1 MGVCAASSA
10 RVPGGRA
17 TGSRRD
23 DRWVDTD
30 APRARL
36 GWLDRAERDAF
47 EKQRIVNRQRALH
60 GRPDGF
66 GVGRARRVVFAG
78 ACSRAARARPP
89 APRVVSPRLSEAES
103 RAETRKPR
111 AFFFCVR
118 DPGIPPR
125 DASRLTASP
134 RDVPRSETL
143 SQARVRLSASLV
155 PADAALANRGG
166 VPLGAVVHPFRARR
180 VADDDEDDGGALFFS
195 STSVRKQPARCET
208 CGAFVNG
215 FCVVNARNGHW
226 ACCFCGSG
234 NTHRSLIV
242 PLDADAAALPELAA
256 REVEY
261 AWTPSRD
268 DSKSPQLSDL
278 RATSVSEGSV
288 LRTTY
293 ASCEPSRPPVVFV
306 LDESLDVDESRL
318 TARLR
323 RRARWTR
330 CRTAPGWAWWRSRA
344 PSRCTTSKPTPGL
357 GSTDATVAAAASVV
371 PGHRSPERAR
381 PVGYLDEKRGGPTVL
396 ARLGDEGVRETL
408 AAIVAS
414 LAPVGNCREGAA
426 RTAAEL
432 PRRRRR
438 NRRGGARDASRAT
451 RSTTRKTQTT
461 ASRGRVIVCLG
472 GPPTRGPGAAA
483 ADEQSEFYDAE
494 ERAAR
499 AYVET
504 LAETVRFF
512 SFSRD
517 NPFPFGVTETFSAR
531 VSPRV
536 SSRTVTPPRGRLD
549 PLGDVLLA

>member
-1 MGVCAASSA
+1 M
-10 RVPGGRA
+10 
-17 TGSRRD
+17 
-23 DRWVDTD
+23 
-30 APRARL
+30 
-36 GWLDRAERDAF
+36 
-47 EKQRIVNRQRALH
+47 
-60 GRPDGF
+60 
-66 GVGRARRVVFAG
+66 
-78 ACSRAARARPP
+78 
-89 APRVVSPRLSEAES
+89 
-103 RAETRKPR
+103 
-111 AFFFCVR
+111 
-118 DPGIPPR
+118 
-125 DASRLTASP
+125 
-134 RDVPRSETL
+134 
-143 SQARVRLSASLV
+143 RLSASLF

-180 VADDDEDDGGALFFS
+180 VADDDEDDGGALS

-208 CGAFVNG
+208 CDAFVNG

-261 AWTPSRD
+261 VWTPSRD
-268 DSKSPQLSDL
+268 DSKSQSDL

-306 LDESLDVDESRL
+306 LDESLDLDESRL
-318 TARLR
+318 MRGSVARALD
-323 RRARWTR
+323 ALPDGTR
-330 CRTAPGWAWWRSRA
+330 VGLVAFAGAVSAYDVQTDA
-344 PSRCTTSKPTPGL
+344 GL
-357 GSTDATVAAAASVV
+357 GFDGGDFCFAAASVV
-371 PGHRSPERAR
+371 PGHRSPDAR
-381 PVGYLDEKRGGPTVL
+381 DLSAILDEKRGGPSRCI

-414 LAPVGNCREGAA
+414 LAPVGNKRREGAA
-426 RTAAEL
+426 RTRPRSFGAAVETAVAVL
-432 PRRRRR
+432 D
-438 NRRGGARDASRAT
+438 GASARDAGT
-451 RSTTRKTQTT
+451 RDAKNADT

-512 SFSRD
+512 FFRATT
-517 NPFPFGVTETFSAR
+517 PF
-531 VSPRV
+531 
-536 SSRTVTPPRGRLD
+536 
-549 PLGDVLLA
+549 LLA

>member
-1 MGVCAASSA
+1 M
-10 RVPGGRA
+10 
-17 TGSRRD
+17 
-23 DRWVDTD
+23 
-30 APRARL
+30 
-36 GWLDRAERDAF
+36 
-47 EKQRIVNRQRALH
+47 
-60 GRPDGF
+60 
-66 GVGRARRVVFAG
+66 
-78 ACSRAARARPP
+78 
-89 APRVVSPRLSEAES
+89 
-103 RAETRKPR
+103 
-111 AFFFCVR
+111 
-118 DPGIPPR
+118 
-125 DASRLTASP
+125 
-134 RDVPRSETL
+134 
-143 SQARVRLSASLV
+143 RLSASLF

-180 VADDDEDDGGALFFS
+180 VTDDDEDDGGALS

-208 CGAFVNG
+208 CDAFVNG

-261 AWTPSRD
+261 VWTPSRD
-268 DSKSPQLSDL
+268 DSKSQSDL
-278 RATSVSEGSV
+278 RATSVSAGSV

-306 LDESLDVDESRL
+306 LDESLDLDESRL
-318 TARLR
+318 MRGSVARALD
-323 RRARWTR
+323 ALPDGTR
-330 CRTAPGWAWWRSRA
+330 VGLVAFAGAVSAYDVQTDA
-344 PSRCTTSKPTPGL
+344 GL
-357 GSTDATVAAAASVV
+357 GFDGGDFCFAAASVV
-371 PGHRSPERAR
+371 PGHRSPDAR
-381 PVGYLDEKRGGPTVL
+381 DLSAILDEKRGGPSRCI

-414 LAPVGNCREGAA
+414 LAPVGNKRREGAA
-426 RTAAEL
+426 RTRPRSFGAAVETAVAVL
-432 PRRRRR
+432 D
-438 NRRGGARDASRAT
+438 GASARDAGT
-451 RSTTRKTQTT
+451 RDAKNADT

-512 SFSRD
+512 FFSRD

>member
-1 MGVCAASSA
+1 M
-10 RVPGGRA
+10 
-17 TGSRRD
+17 
-23 DRWVDTD
+23 
-30 APRARL
+30 
-36 GWLDRAERDAF
+36 
-47 EKQRIVNRQRALH
+47 
-60 GRPDGF
+60 
-66 GVGRARRVVFAG
+66 
-78 ACSRAARARPP
+78 
-89 APRVVSPRLSEAES
+89 
-103 RAETRKPR
+103 
-111 AFFFCVR
+111 
-118 DPGIPPR
+118 
-125 DASRLTASP
+125 
-134 RDVPRSETL
+134 
-143 SQARVRLSASLV
+143 RLSASLF

-180 VADDDEDDGGALFFS
+180 VADDDEDDGGALS

-208 CGAFVNG
+208 CDAFVNG

-261 AWTPSRD
+261 VWTPSRD
-268 DSKSPQLSDL
+268 DSKSQSDL

-306 LDESLDVDESRL
+306 LDESLDLDESRL
-318 TARLR
+318 MRGSVARALD
-323 RRARWTR
+323 ALPDGTR
-330 CRTAPGWAWWRSRA
+330 VGLVAFAGAVSAYDVQTDA
-344 PSRCTTSKPTPGL
+344 GL
-357 GSTDATVAAAASVV
+357 GFDGGDFCFAAASVV
-371 PGHRSPERAR
+371 PGHRSPDAR
-381 PVGYLDEKRGGPTVL
+381 DLSAILDEKRGGPSRCI

-414 LAPVGNCREGAA
+414 LAPVGNKRREGAA
-426 RTAAEL
+426 RTRPRSFGAAVETAVAVL
-432 PRRRRR
+432 D
-438 NRRGGARDASRAT
+438 GASARDAGT
-451 RSTTRKTQTT
+451 RDAKNADT

-512 SFSRD
+512 LFSRD

>member
-1 MGVCAASSA
+1 M
-10 RVPGGRA
+10 
-17 TGSRRD
+17 
-23 DRWVDTD
+23 
-30 APRARL
+30 
-36 GWLDRAERDAF
+36 
-47 EKQRIVNRQRALH
+47 
-60 GRPDGF
+60 
-66 GVGRARRVVFAG
+66 
-78 ACSRAARARPP
+78 
-89 APRVVSPRLSEAES
+89 
-103 RAETRKPR
+103 
-111 AFFFCVR
+111 
-118 DPGIPPR
+118 
-125 DASRLTASP
+125 
-134 RDVPRSETL
+134 
-143 SQARVRLSASLV
+143 RLSASLF

-180 VADDDEDDGGALFFS
+180 VTDDDEDDGGALS

-208 CGAFVNG
+208 CDAFVNG

-261 AWTPSRD
+261 VWTPSRD
-268 DSKSPQLSDL
+268 DSKSQSDL

-306 LDESLDVDESRL
+306 LDESLDLDESRL
-318 TARLR
+318 MRGSVARALD
-323 RRARWTR
+323 ALPDGTR
-330 CRTAPGWAWWRSRA
+330 VGLVAFAGAVSAYDVQTDA
-344 PSRCTTSKPTPGL
+344 GL
-357 GSTDATVAAAASVV
+357 GFDGGDFCFAAASVV
-371 PGHRSPERAR
+371 PGHRSPDAR
-381 PVGYLDEKRGGPTVL
+381 DLSAILDEKRGGPSRCI

-414 LAPVGNCREGAA
+414 LAPVGNKRREGAA
-426 RTAAEL
+426 RTRPRSFGAAVETAVAVL
-432 PRRRRR
+432 D
-438 NRRGGARDASRAT
+438 GASARDAGT
-451 RSTTRKTQTT
+451 RDAKNADT

-512 SFSRD
+512 LFSRD

-536 SSRTVTPPRGRLD
+536 SSRTVTPPCGRLD

>member
-1 MGVCAASSA
+1 M
-10 RVPGGRA
+10 
-17 TGSRRD
+17 
-23 DRWVDTD
+23 
-30 APRARL
+30 
-36 GWLDRAERDAF
+36 
-47 EKQRIVNRQRALH
+47 
-60 GRPDGF
+60 
-66 GVGRARRVVFAG
+66 
-78 ACSRAARARPP
+78 
-89 APRVVSPRLSEAES
+89 
-103 RAETRKPR
+103 
-111 AFFFCVR
+111 
-118 DPGIPPR
+118 
-125 DASRLTASP
+125 
-134 RDVPRSETL
+134 
-143 SQARVRLSASLV
+143 RLSASLF

-180 VADDDEDDGGALFFS
+180 VTDDDEDDGGALS

-208 CGAFVNG
+208 CDAFVNG

-261 AWTPSRD
+261 VWTPSRD
-268 DSKSPQLSDL
+268 DSKSQSDL

-306 LDESLDVDESRL
+306 LDESLDLDESRL
-318 TARLR
+318 MRGSVARALD
-323 RRARWTR
+323 ALPDGTR
-330 CRTAPGWAWWRSRA
+330 VGLVAFAGAVSAYDVQTDA
-344 PSRCTTSKPTPGL
+344 GL
-357 GSTDATVAAAASVV
+357 GFDGGDFCFAAASVV
-371 PGHRSPERAR
+371 PGHRSPDAR
-381 PVGYLDEKRGGPTVL
+381 DLSAILDEKRGGPSRCI

-414 LAPVGNCREGAA
+414 LAPVGNKRREGAA
-426 RTAAEL
+426 RTRPRSFGAAVETAVAVL
-432 PRRRRR
+432 D
-438 NRRGGARDASRAT
+438 GASARDAGT
-451 RSTTRKTQTT
+451 RDAKNADT

-512 SFSRD
+512 FFSRD

>member
-1 MGVCAASSA
+1 M
-10 RVPGGRA
+10 
-17 TGSRRD
+17 
-23 DRWVDTD
+23 
-30 APRARL
+30 
-36 GWLDRAERDAF
+36 
-47 EKQRIVNRQRALH
+47 
-60 GRPDGF
+60 
-66 GVGRARRVVFAG
+66 
-78 ACSRAARARPP
+78 
-89 APRVVSPRLSEAES
+89 
-103 RAETRKPR
+103 
-111 AFFFCVR
+111 
-118 DPGIPPR
+118 
-125 DASRLTASP
+125 
-134 RDVPRSETL
+134 
-143 SQARVRLSASLV
+143 RLSASLF

-180 VADDDEDDGGALFFS
+180 VADDDEDDGGALS

-208 CGAFVNG
+208 CDAFVNG

-261 AWTPSRD
+261 VWTPSRD

-318 TARLR
+318 MRGSVARALD
-323 RRARWTR
+323 ALPDGTR
-330 CRTAPGWAWWRSRA
+330 VGLVAFAGAVSAYDVQTDA
-344 PSRCTTSKPTPGL
+344 GL
-357 GSTDATVAAAASVV
+357 GFDGGDFCFAAASVV
-371 PGHRSPERAR
+371 PGHRSPDAR
-381 PVGYLDEKRGGPTVL
+381 DLSAILDEKRGGPSRCI

-414 LAPVGNCREGAA
+414 LAPVGNKRREGAA
-426 RTAAEL
+426 RTRPRSFGAAVETAVAVL
-432 PRRRRR
+432 D
-438 NRRGGARDASRAT
+438 GASARDAGT
-451 RSTTRKTQTT
+451 RDAKNADT

-512 SFSRD
+512 FFSRD

>member
-1 MGVCAASSA
+1 M
-10 RVPGGRA
+10 
-17 TGSRRD
+17 
-23 DRWVDTD
+23 
-30 APRARL
+30 
-36 GWLDRAERDAF
+36 
-47 EKQRIVNRQRALH
+47 
-60 GRPDGF
+60 
-66 GVGRARRVVFAG
+66 
-78 ACSRAARARPP
+78 
-89 APRVVSPRLSEAES
+89 
-103 RAETRKPR
+103 
-111 AFFFCVR
+111 
-118 DPGIPPR
+118 
-125 DASRLTASP
+125 
-134 RDVPRSETL
+134 
-143 SQARVRLSASLV
+143 RLSASLF

-180 VADDDEDDGGALFFS
+180 VADDDEDDGGALS

-208 CGAFVNG
+208 CDAFVNG

-261 AWTPSRD
+261 VWTPSRD
-268 DSKSPQLSDL
+268 DSKSQSDL
-278 RATSVSEGSV
+278 RATSVSAGSV

-306 LDESLDVDESRL
+306 LDESLDLDESRL
-318 TARLR
+318 MRGSVARALD
-323 RRARWTR
+323 ALPDGTR
-330 CRTAPGWAWWRSRA
+330 VGLVAFAGAVSAYDVQTDA
-344 PSRCTTSKPTPGL
+344 GL
-357 GSTDATVAAAASVV
+357 GFDGGDFCFAAASVV
-371 PGHRSPERAR
+371 PGHRSPDAR
-381 PVGYLDEKRGGPTVL
+381 DLSAILDEKRGGPSRCI

-414 LAPVGNCREGAA
+414 LAPVGNKRREGAA
-426 RTAAEL
+426 RTRPRSFGAAVETAVAVL
-432 PRRRRR
+432 D
-438 NRRGGARDASRAT
+438 GASARDAGT
-451 RSTTRKTQTT
+451 RDAKNADT

-512 SFSRD
+512 LFSRD

>member
-111 AFFFCVR
+111 ASAF
-118 DPGIPPR
+118 GIPPR

-143 SQARVRLSASLV
+143 SQARVRLSASLF

-180 VADDDEDDGGALFFS
+180 VADDDEDDGGALS

-208 CGAFVNG
+208 CDAFVNG

-234 NTHRSLIV
+234 NTHDPSSSTRRRRRR
-242 PLDADAAALPELAA
+242 AA
-256 REVEY
+256 RARGAGWVRVDAESGRFEI
-261 AWTPSRD
+261 S
-268 DSKSPQLSDL
+268 SLSDL
-278 RATSVSEGSV
+278 RATSVSAGSV

-293 ASCEPSRPPVVFV
+293 ASSEPSRPPVVFV
-306 LDESLDVDESRL
+306 LDESLDLDESRL
-318 TARLR
+318 MRGSVARALTLPDG
-323 RRARWTR
+323 TR
-330 CRTAPGWAWWRSRA
+330 VGLVAFAGAVSA
-344 PSRCTTSKPTPGL
+344 STSKPTRDSVSTAAIFASPRRRSCPG
-357 GSTDATVAAAASVV
+357 TE
-371 PGHRSPERAR
+371 PRRAR
-381 PVGYLDEKRGGPTVL
+381 PVGYPRRE
-396 ARLGDEGVRETL
+396 EGRAEQVHR
-408 AAIVAS
+408 AA
-414 LAPVGNCREGAA
+414 G
-426 RTAAEL
+426 
-432 PRRRRR
+432 RRRRPGNAR
-438 NRRGGARDASRAT
+438 GDRRVPGASR
-451 RSTTRKTQTT
+451 K
-461 ASRGRVIVCLG
+461 
-472 GPPTRGPGAAA
+472 
-483 ADEQSEFYDAE
+483 
-494 ERAAR
+494 
-499 AYVET
+499 
-504 LAETVRFF
+504 
-512 SFSRD
+512 
-517 NPFPFGVTETFSAR
+517 
-531 VSPRV
+531 
-536 SSRTVTPPRGRLD
+536 
-549 PLGDVLLA
+549 

>member
-1 MGVCAASSA
+1 M
-10 RVPGGRA
+10 
-17 TGSRRD
+17 
-23 DRWVDTD
+23 
-30 APRARL
+30 
-36 GWLDRAERDAF
+36 
-47 EKQRIVNRQRALH
+47 
-60 GRPDGF
+60 
-66 GVGRARRVVFAG
+66 
-78 ACSRAARARPP
+78 
-89 APRVVSPRLSEAES
+89 
-103 RAETRKPR
+103 
-111 AFFFCVR
+111 
-118 DPGIPPR
+118 
-125 DASRLTASP
+125 
-134 RDVPRSETL
+134 
-143 SQARVRLSASLV
+143 RLSASLF

-180 VADDDEDDGGALFFS
+180 VADDDEDDGGALS

-208 CGAFVNG
+208 CDAFVNG

-234 NTHRSLIV
+234 NMHRSLIV

-261 AWTPSRD
+261 VWMPSRD
-268 DSKSPQLSDL
+268 DSKSQSDL

-306 LDESLDVDESRL
+306 LDESLDLDESRL
-318 TARLR
+318 MRGSVARALD
-323 RRARWTR
+323 ALPDGTR
-330 CRTAPGWAWWRSRA
+330 VGLVAFAGAVSAYDVQTDA
-344 PSRCTTSKPTPGL
+344 GL
-357 GSTDATVAAAASVV
+357 GFDGGDFCFAAASVV
-371 PGHRSPERAR
+371 PGHRSPDAR
-381 PVGYLDEKRGGPTVL
+381 DLSAILDEKRGGPSRCI

-414 LAPVGNCREGAA
+414 LAPVGNKRREGAA
-426 RTAAEL
+426 RTRPRSFGAAVETAVAVL
-432 PRRRRR
+432 D
-438 NRRGGARDASRAT
+438 GASARDAGT
-451 RSTTRKTQTT
+451 RDAKNADT

-512 SFSRD
+512 LFSRD

>member
-1 MGVCAASSA
+1 M
-10 RVPGGRA
+10 
-17 TGSRRD
+17 
-23 DRWVDTD
+23 
-30 APRARL
+30 
-36 GWLDRAERDAF
+36 
-47 EKQRIVNRQRALH
+47 
-60 GRPDGF
+60 
-66 GVGRARRVVFAG
+66 
-78 ACSRAARARPP
+78 
-89 APRVVSPRLSEAES
+89 
-103 RAETRKPR
+103 
-111 AFFFCVR
+111 
-118 DPGIPPR
+118 
-125 DASRLTASP
+125 
-134 RDVPRSETL
+134 
-143 SQARVRLSASLV
+143 RLSASLF

-180 VADDDEDDGGALFFS
+180 VADDDADDGGALS

-208 CGAFVNG
+208 CDAFVNG

-261 AWTPSRD
+261 VWTPSRD
-268 DSKSPQLSDL
+268 DSKSQSDL
-278 RATSVSEGSV
+278 RATSVSAGSV

-306 LDESLDVDESRL
+306 LDESLDLDESRL
-318 TARLR
+318 MRGSVARALD
-323 RRARWTR
+323 ALPDGTR
-330 CRTAPGWAWWRSRA
+330 VGLVAFAGAVSAYDVQTDA
-344 PSRCTTSKPTPGL
+344 GL
-357 GSTDATVAAAASVV
+357 GFDGGDFCFAAASVV
-371 PGHRSPERAR
+371 PGHRSPDAR
-381 PVGYLDEKRGGPTVL
+381 DLSAILDEKRGGPSRCI

-414 LAPVGNCREGAA
+414 LAPVGNKRREGAA
-426 RTAAEL
+426 RTRPRSFGAAVETAVAVL
-432 PRRRRR
+432 D
-438 NRRGGARDASRAT
+438 GASARDAGT
-451 RSTTRKTQTT
+451 RDAKNADT

-512 SFSRD
+512 FFRATT
-517 NPFPFGVTETFSAR
+517 PF
-531 VSPRV
+531 
-536 SSRTVTPPRGRLD
+536 
-549 PLGDVLLA
+549 LLA

>member
-1 MGVCAASSA
+1 M
-10 RVPGGRA
+10 
-17 TGSRRD
+17 
-23 DRWVDTD
+23 
-30 APRARL
+30 
-36 GWLDRAERDAF
+36 
-47 EKQRIVNRQRALH
+47 
-60 GRPDGF
+60 
-66 GVGRARRVVFAG
+66 
-78 ACSRAARARPP
+78 
-89 APRVVSPRLSEAES
+89 
-103 RAETRKPR
+103 
-111 AFFFCVR
+111 
-118 DPGIPPR
+118 
-125 DASRLTASP
+125 
-134 RDVPRSETL
+134 
-143 SQARVRLSASLV
+143 RLSASLF

-180 VADDDEDDGGALFFS
+180 VADDDEDDGGALS

-208 CGAFVNG
+208 CDAFVNG

-261 AWTPSRD
+261 VWMPSRD
-268 DSKSPQLSDL
+268 DSKSQSDL

-306 LDESLDVDESRL
+306 LDESLDLDESRL
-318 TARLR
+318 MRGSVARALD
-323 RRARWTR
+323 ALPDGTR
-330 CRTAPGWAWWRSRA
+330 VGLVAFAGAVSAYDVQTDA
-344 PSRCTTSKPTPGL
+344 GL
-357 GSTDATVAAAASVV
+357 GFDGGDFCFAAASVV
-371 PGHRSPERAR
+371 PGHRSPDAR
-381 PVGYLDEKRGGPTVL
+381 DLSAILDEKRGGPSRCI

-414 LAPVGNCREGAA
+414 LAPVGNKRREGAA
-426 RTAAEL
+426 RTRPRSFGAAVETAVAVL
-432 PRRRRR
+432 D
-438 NRRGGARDASRAT
+438 GASARDAGT
-451 RSTTRKTQTT
+451 RDAKNADT

-512 SFSRD
+512 FFSRD

>member
-1 MGVCAASSA
+1 M
-10 RVPGGRA
+10 
-17 TGSRRD
+17 
-23 DRWVDTD
+23 
-30 APRARL
+30 
-36 GWLDRAERDAF
+36 
-47 EKQRIVNRQRALH
+47 
-60 GRPDGF
+60 
-66 GVGRARRVVFAG
+66 
-78 ACSRAARARPP
+78 
-89 APRVVSPRLSEAES
+89 
-103 RAETRKPR
+103 
-111 AFFFCVR
+111 
-118 DPGIPPR
+118 
-125 DASRLTASP
+125 
-134 RDVPRSETL
+134 
-143 SQARVRLSASLV
+143 RLSASLF

-180 VADDDEDDGGALFFS
+180 VADDDEDDGGALS

-208 CGAFVNG
+208 CDAFVNG

-234 NTHRSLIV
+234 NMHRSLIV

-261 AWTPSRD
+261 VWTPSRD
-268 DSKSPQLSDL
+268 DSKSQSDL
-278 RATSVSEGSV
+278 RATSVSAGSV

-306 LDESLDVDESRL
+306 LDESLDLDESRL
-318 TARLR
+318 MRGSVARALD
-323 RRARWTR
+323 ALPDGTR
-330 CRTAPGWAWWRSRA
+330 VGLVAFAGAVSAYDVQTDA
-344 PSRCTTSKPTPGL
+344 GL
-357 GSTDATVAAAASVV
+357 GFDGGDFCFAAASVV
-371 PGHRSPERAR
+371 PGHRSPDAR
-381 PVGYLDEKRGGPTVL
+381 DLSAILDEKRGGPSRCI

-414 LAPVGNCREGAA
+414 LAPVGNKRREGAA
-426 RTAAEL
+426 RTRPRSFGAAVETAVAVL
-432 PRRRRR
+432 D
-438 NRRGGARDASRAT
+438 GASARDAGT
-451 RSTTRKTQTT
+451 RDAKNADT

-512 SFSRD
+512 LFSRD

>member
-1 MGVCAASSA
+1 M
-10 RVPGGRA
+10 
-17 TGSRRD
+17 
-23 DRWVDTD
+23 
-30 APRARL
+30 
-36 GWLDRAERDAF
+36 
-47 EKQRIVNRQRALH
+47 
-60 GRPDGF
+60 
-66 GVGRARRVVFAG
+66 
-78 ACSRAARARPP
+78 
-89 APRVVSPRLSEAES
+89 
-103 RAETRKPR
+103 
-111 AFFFCVR
+111 
-118 DPGIPPR
+118 
-125 DASRLTASP
+125 
-134 RDVPRSETL
+134 
-143 SQARVRLSASLV
+143 RLSASLF

-180 VADDDEDDGGALFFS
+180 VADDDEDDGGALS

-208 CGAFVNG
+208 CDAFVNG

-261 AWTPSRD
+261 VWTPSRD
-268 DSKSPQLSDL
+268 DSKSQSDL

-306 LDESLDVDESRL
+306 LDESLDLDESRL
-318 TARLR
+318 MRGSVARALD
-323 RRARWTR
+323 ALPDGTR
-330 CRTAPGWAWWRSRA
+330 VGLVAFAGAVSAYDVQTDA
-344 PSRCTTSKPTPGL
+344 GL
-357 GSTDATVAAAASVV
+357 GFDGGDFCFAAASVV
-371 PGHRSPERAR
+371 PGHRSPDAR
-381 PVGYLDEKRGGPTVL
+381 DLSAILDEKRGGPSRCI

-414 LAPVGNCREGAA
+414 LAPVGNKRREGAA
-426 RTAAEL
+426 RTRPRSFGAAVETAVAVL
-432 PRRRRR
+432 D
-438 NRRGGARDASRAT
+438 GASARDAGT
-451 RSTTRKTQTT
+451 RDAKNADT

-512 SFSRD
+512 FFSRD

>member
-1 MGVCAASSA
+1 M
-10 RVPGGRA
+10 
-17 TGSRRD
+17 
-23 DRWVDTD
+23 
-30 APRARL
+30 
-36 GWLDRAERDAF
+36 
-47 EKQRIVNRQRALH
+47 
-60 GRPDGF
+60 
-66 GVGRARRVVFAG
+66 
-78 ACSRAARARPP
+78 
-89 APRVVSPRLSEAES
+89 
-103 RAETRKPR
+103 
-111 AFFFCVR
+111 
-118 DPGIPPR
+118 
-125 DASRLTASP
+125 
-134 RDVPRSETL
+134 
-143 SQARVRLSASLV
+143 RLSASLF

-180 VADDDEDDGGALFFS
+180 VTDDDEDDGGALS

-208 CGAFVNG
+208 CDAFVNG

-261 AWTPSRD
+261 VWTPSRD
-268 DSKSPQLSDL
+268 DSKSQSDL

-306 LDESLDVDESRL
+306 LDESLDLDESRL
-318 TARLR
+318 MRGSVARALD
-323 RRARWTR
+323 ALPDGTR
-330 CRTAPGWAWWRSRA
+330 VGLVAFAGAVSAYDVQTDA
-344 PSRCTTSKPTPGL
+344 GL
-357 GSTDATVAAAASVV
+357 GFDGGDFCFAAASVV
-371 PGHRSPERAR
+371 PGHRSPDAR
-381 PVGYLDEKRGGPTVL
+381 DLSAILDEKRGGPSRCI

-414 LAPVGNCREGAA
+414 LAPVGNKRREGAA
-426 RTAAEL
+426 RTRPRSFGAAVETAVAVL
-432 PRRRRR
+432 D
-438 NRRGGARDASRAT
+438 GASARDAGT
-451 RSTTRKTQTT
+451 RDAKNADT

-512 SFSRD
+512 FFRATT
-517 NPFPFGVTETFSAR
+517 PF
-531 VSPRV
+531 
-536 SSRTVTPPRGRLD
+536 
-549 PLGDVLLA
+549 LLA

>member
-1 MGVCAASSA
+1 M
-10 RVPGGRA
+10 
-17 TGSRRD
+17 
-23 DRWVDTD
+23 
-30 APRARL
+30 
-36 GWLDRAERDAF
+36 
-47 EKQRIVNRQRALH
+47 
-60 GRPDGF
+60 
-66 GVGRARRVVFAG
+66 
-78 ACSRAARARPP
+78 
-89 APRVVSPRLSEAES
+89 
-103 RAETRKPR
+103 
-111 AFFFCVR
+111 
-118 DPGIPPR
+118 
-125 DASRLTASP
+125 
-134 RDVPRSETL
+134 
-143 SQARVRLSASLV
+143 RLSASLF

-180 VADDDEDDGGALFFS
+180 VTDDDEDDGGALS

-208 CGAFVNG
+208 CDAFVNG

-261 AWTPSRD
+261 VWTPSRD
-268 DSKSPQLSDL
+268 DSKSQSDL

-306 LDESLDVDESRL
+306 LDESLDLDESRL
-318 TARLR
+318 MRGSVARALD
-323 RRARWTR
+323 ALPDGTR
-330 CRTAPGWAWWRSRA
+330 VGLVAFAGAVSAYDVQTDA
-344 PSRCTTSKPTPGL
+344 GL
-357 GSTDATVAAAASVV
+357 GFDGGDFCFAAASVV
-371 PGHRSPERAR
+371 PGHRSPDAR
-381 PVGYLDEKRGGPTVL
+381 DLSAILDEKRGGPSRCI

-414 LAPVGNCREGAA
+414 LAPVGNKRREGAA
-426 RTAAEL
+426 RTRPRSFGAAVETAVAVL
-432 PRRRRR
+432 D
-438 NRRGGARDASRAT
+438 GASARDAGT
-451 RSTTRKTQTT
+451 RDAKNADT

-494 ERAAR
+494 ERAAG

-512 SFSRD
+512 FFSRD

-531 VSPRV
+531 ASPRV

>member
-1 MGVCAASSA
+1 M
-10 RVPGGRA
+10 
-17 TGSRRD
+17 
-23 DRWVDTD
+23 
-30 APRARL
+30 
-36 GWLDRAERDAF
+36 
-47 EKQRIVNRQRALH
+47 
-60 GRPDGF
+60 
-66 GVGRARRVVFAG
+66 
-78 ACSRAARARPP
+78 
-89 APRVVSPRLSEAES
+89 
-103 RAETRKPR
+103 
-111 AFFFCVR
+111 
-118 DPGIPPR
+118 
-125 DASRLTASP
+125 
-134 RDVPRSETL
+134 
-143 SQARVRLSASLV
+143 RLSASLF

-180 VADDDEDDGGALFFS
+180 VADDDEDDGGALS

-208 CGAFVNG
+208 CDAFVNG

-234 NTHRSLIV
+234 NMHRSLIV

-261 AWTPSRD
+261 VWMPSRD
-268 DSKSPQLSDL
+268 DSKSQSDL
-278 RATSVSEGSV
+278 RATSVSAGSV

-306 LDESLDVDESRL
+306 LDESLDLDESRL
-318 TARLR
+318 MRGSVARALD
-323 RRARWTR
+323 ALPDGTR
-330 CRTAPGWAWWRSRA
+330 VGLVAFAGAVSAYDVQTDA
-344 PSRCTTSKPTPGL
+344 GL
-357 GSTDATVAAAASVV
+357 GFDGGDFCFAAASVV
-371 PGHRSPERAR
+371 PGHRSPDAR
-381 PVGYLDEKRGGPTVL
+381 DLSAILDEKRGGPSRCI

-414 LAPVGNCREGAA
+414 LAPVGNKRREGAA
-426 RTAAEL
+426 RTRPRSFGAAVETAVAVL
-432 PRRRRR
+432 D
-438 NRRGGARDASRAT
+438 GASARDAGT
-451 RSTTRKTQTT
+451 RDAKNADT

-512 SFSRD
+512 LFSRD

>member
-1 MGVCAASSA
+1 M
-10 RVPGGRA
+10 
-17 TGSRRD
+17 
-23 DRWVDTD
+23 
-30 APRARL
+30 
-36 GWLDRAERDAF
+36 
-47 EKQRIVNRQRALH
+47 
-60 GRPDGF
+60 
-66 GVGRARRVVFAG
+66 
-78 ACSRAARARPP
+78 
-89 APRVVSPRLSEAES
+89 
-103 RAETRKPR
+103 
-111 AFFFCVR
+111 
-118 DPGIPPR
+118 
-125 DASRLTASP
+125 
-134 RDVPRSETL
+134 
-143 SQARVRLSASLV
+143 RLSASLF

-180 VADDDEDDGGALFFS
+180 VTDDDEDDGGALS

-208 CGAFVNG
+208 CDAFVNG

-234 NTHRSLIV
+234 YTHRSLIV

-261 AWTPSRD
+261 VWTPSRD
-268 DSKSPQLSDL
+268 DSKSQSDL

-306 LDESLDVDESRL
+306 LDESLDLDESRL
-318 TARLR
+318 MRGSVARALD
-323 RRARWTR
+323 ALPDGTR
-330 CRTAPGWAWWRSRA
+330 VGLVAFAGAVSAYDVQTDA
-344 PSRCTTSKPTPGL
+344 GL
-357 GSTDATVAAAASVV
+357 GFDGGDFCFAAASVV
-371 PGHRSPERAR
+371 PGHRSPDAR
-381 PVGYLDEKRGGPTVL
+381 DLSAILDEKRGGPSRCI

-414 LAPVGNCREGAA
+414 LAPVGNKRREGAA
-426 RTAAEL
+426 RTRPRSFGAAVETAVAVL
-432 PRRRRR
+432 D
-438 NRRGGARDASRAT
+438 GASARDAGT
-451 RSTTRKTQTT
+451 RDAKNADT

-512 SFSRD
+512 FFSRD

>member
-1 MGVCAASSA
+1 M
-10 RVPGGRA
+10 
-17 TGSRRD
+17 
-23 DRWVDTD
+23 
-30 APRARL
+30 
-36 GWLDRAERDAF
+36 
-47 EKQRIVNRQRALH
+47 
-60 GRPDGF
+60 
-66 GVGRARRVVFAG
+66 
-78 ACSRAARARPP
+78 
-89 APRVVSPRLSEAES
+89 
-103 RAETRKPR
+103 
-111 AFFFCVR
+111 
-118 DPGIPPR
+118 
-125 DASRLTASP
+125 
-134 RDVPRSETL
+134 
-143 SQARVRLSASLV
+143 RLSASLF

-180 VADDDEDDGGALFFS
+180 VTDDDEDDGGALS

-208 CGAFVNG
+208 CDAFVNG

-261 AWTPSRD
+261 VWTPSRD
-268 DSKSPQLSDL
+268 DSKSQSDL

-306 LDESLDVDESRL
+306 LDESLDLDESRL
-318 TARLR
+318 MRGSVARALD
-323 RRARWTR
+323 ALPDGTR
-330 CRTAPGWAWWRSRA
+330 VGLVAFAGAVSAYDVQTDA
-344 PSRCTTSKPTPGL
+344 GL
-357 GSTDATVAAAASVV
+357 GFDGGDFCFAAASVV
-371 PGHRSPERAR
+371 PGHRSPDAR
-381 PVGYLDEKRGGPTVL
+381 DLSAILDEKRGGPSRCI

-414 LAPVGNCREGAA
+414 LAPVGNKRREGAA
-426 RTAAEL
+426 RTRPRSFGAAVETAVAVL
-432 PRRRRR
+432 D
-438 NRRGGARDASRAT
+438 GASARDAGT
-451 RSTTRKTQTT
+451 RDAKNADT

-512 SFSRD
+512 LFSRD

>member
-1 MGVCAASSA
+1 M
-10 RVPGGRA
+10 
-17 TGSRRD
+17 
-23 DRWVDTD
+23 
-30 APRARL
+30 
-36 GWLDRAERDAF
+36 
-47 EKQRIVNRQRALH
+47 
-60 GRPDGF
+60 
-66 GVGRARRVVFAG
+66 
-78 ACSRAARARPP
+78 
-89 APRVVSPRLSEAES
+89 
-103 RAETRKPR
+103 
-111 AFFFCVR
+111 
-118 DPGIPPR
+118 
-125 DASRLTASP
+125 
-134 RDVPRSETL
+134 
-143 SQARVRLSASLV
+143 RLSASLF

-318 TARLR
+318 MRGSVARALD
-323 RRARWTR
+323 ALPDGTR
-330 CRTAPGWAWWRSRA
+330 VGLVAFAGAVSAYDVQTDA
-344 PSRCTTSKPTPGL
+344 GL
-357 GSTDATVAAAASVV
+357 GFDGGDFCFAAASVV
-371 PGHRSPERAR
+371 PGHRSPDAR
-381 PVGYLDEKRGGPTVL
+381 DLSAILDEKRGGPSRCI

-414 LAPVGNCREGAA
+414 LAPVGNKCREGAA
-426 RTAAEL
+426 RTRPRSSGAAVETAVAVL
-432 PRRRRR
+432 D
-438 NRRGGARDASRAT
+438 GASARDAGT
-451 RSTTRKTQTT
+451 RDAKTQTP
-461 ASRGRVIVCLG
+461 RR
-472 GPPTRGPGAAA
+472 AAA
-483 ADEQSEFYDAE
+483 
-494 ERAAR
+494 
-499 AYVET
+499 
-504 LAETVRFF
+504 
-512 SFSRD
+512 
-517 NPFPFGVTETFSAR
+517 
-531 VSPRV
+531 
-536 SSRTVTPPRGRLD
+536 
-549 PLGDVLLA
+549 